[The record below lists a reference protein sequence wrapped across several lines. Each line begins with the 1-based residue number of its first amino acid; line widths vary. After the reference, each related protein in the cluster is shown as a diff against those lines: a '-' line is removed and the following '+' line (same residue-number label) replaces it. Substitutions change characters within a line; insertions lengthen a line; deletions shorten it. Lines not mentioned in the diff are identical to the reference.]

1 MNLSPSARV
10 SICLSVCPENCA
22 FPLAPVTGTP
32 VTGTQGQRDSGIAGH
47 YDARTSGQWMGLG

>member
-22 FPLAPVTGTP
+22 FPLAPGDWYTGHRDA
-32 VTGTQGQRDSGIAGH
+32 GT
-47 YDARTSGQWMGLG
+47 ARLRNSRAL